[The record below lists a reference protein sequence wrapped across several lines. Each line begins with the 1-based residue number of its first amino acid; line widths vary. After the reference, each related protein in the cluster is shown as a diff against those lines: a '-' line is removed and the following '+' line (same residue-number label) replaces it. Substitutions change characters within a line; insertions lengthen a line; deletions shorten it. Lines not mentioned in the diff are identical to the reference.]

1 MEEFELTES
10 PGFFSRLFSRWR
22 QTDVF
27 EDGDVEDEMDRPMGT
42 ATRNSTRMDVVRI
55 HETRYTVCVRRE
67 VVAFEDALSAA
78 KAFKAGDQQILN
90 LTGTEPMLRKTIED
104 FLAGVA
110 FGLEGSFDAVAQH
123 VFLLAPRAARVDLA
137 PAAEPVSTLYGDIP
151 SWGETGT

>member
-1 MEEFELTES
+1 MEEFEMTES
-10 PGFFSRLFSRWR
+10 PGFFSRLFNRWR

-27 EDGDVEDEMDRPMGT
+27 EDEAPEEEMDRPFGT

-67 VVAFEDALSAA
+67 VRAFEDALAAA

-90 LTGTEPMLRKTIED
+90 LTTTEPVLRKTIED

-110 FGLEGSFDAVAQH
+110 FGLEGSFDPVAPH
-123 VFLLAPRAARVDLA
+123 VYLLAPRAARVDLA
-137 PAAEPVSTLYGDIP
+137 PSAEPVATLYDDAP
-151 SWGETGT
+151 DWGQTGS